1 MSITKE
7 YLKLSNEYQNK
18 FGEKTILYMMV
29 GKFYEVYAIMED
41 DTIKSNA
48 NVDIQNAK
56 QISTFINTCDFS
68 IGKKSDCSMAGFP

>member
-1 MSITKE
+1 MSVSKE

-48 NVDIQNAK
+48 NGDIQNAK
-56 QISTFINTCDFS
+56 QISTYN
-68 IGKKSDCSMAGFP
+68 

>member
-7 YLKLSNEYQNK
+7 YLKLSSEYQSK

-41 DTIKSNA
+41 ELSNSNA
-48 NVDIQNAK
+48 NVDIQHLFK
-56 QISTFINTCDFS
+56 RVTFLS
-68 IGKKSDCSMAGFP
+68 GKKQTVIWQDFLNFI